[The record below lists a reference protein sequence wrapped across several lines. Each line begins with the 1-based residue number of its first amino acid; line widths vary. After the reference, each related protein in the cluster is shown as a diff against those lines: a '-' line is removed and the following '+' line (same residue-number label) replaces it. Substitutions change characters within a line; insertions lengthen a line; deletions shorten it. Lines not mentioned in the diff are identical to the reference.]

1 MTPRVLRAPRA
12 FFTIAFSVILGLWPG
27 ARDLCAQGHTLVGPD
42 GSVDWNRYYTAG
54 ETEQILREFHELYP
68 ELTELYPIGESFR
81 GRTLWVIEVTAEITG
96 PAVEK
101 PALYLDGG
109 IHAGELTASQ
119 VALHALGHLLN
130 RYGWDP
136 EVTDLLERYA
146 FYIRPKFNPDGSD
159 LALIQDQLLRSTV
172 RPWDEDEDGTADE
185 DPPEDLDGD
194 GWITNI
200 RIPDPEGDW
209 YAHPRD
215 GRVMVRLGGGRR
227 GAEGGGQVAGE
238 APAGARRYRMIRE
251 GVDNDGDGRINEDG
265 FGGIDMNRNFPRNWE
280 PEHLQPGAGPFPL
293 SEPET
298 YATVK
303 FIQEHP
309 NITSIVHGH
318 TSGGFVYRLP
328 SASAPSLFPQDDLAL
343 IEHLGAP
350 YTETTG
356 RPVRASATHPTRH
369 RYGTLITWA
378 FWDQGVVGW
387 VPEYSPGPEAWV
399 RDYDRDG
406 SVGPL
411 EEMRFNDERLGGRY
425 FSPWTRYQHPE
436 LGEVEV
442 GGWHSK
448 FWGQNPPA
456 EFLEEECAAQLPW
469 IIYLIKQAPRL
480 ALDGP
485 TVTPLEDGG
494 YRVRAVVTNEGFL
507 PTSLTGRGAVGQETP
522 DGTLESPLVRPP
534 VLTIS
539 LEGAELAEGMARVKL
554 GHLQGTGPF
563 LPEVGVSSE
572 TVEWIVRPQG
582 VPSYVQVTVQSD
594 KGGVVRSAW
603 VVLR

>member
-1 MTPRVLRAPRA
+1 MTRSAFQRNCIFLALALSFLLVPAPSRQCL
-12 FFTIAFSVILGLWPG
+12 FG
-27 ARDLCAQGHTLVGPD
+27 QGNSLVAPD
-42 GSVDWNRYYTAG
+42 GTVDWNRYYTSG
-54 ETEQILREFHELYP
+54 ETDQILSEFNDLYP
-68 ELTELYPIGESFR
+68 ELTELYSIGESFR
-81 GRTLWVIEVTAEITG
+81 GRTLWVMEVTSEVTG
-96 PAVEK
+96 PASEK

-109 IHAGELTASQ
+109 IHSGELTGSQ
-119 VALHALGHLLN
+119 VALYALGQLLT

-159 LALIQDQLLRSTV
+159 LALIHDQSLRSTV

-200 RIPDPEGDW
+200 RIPDPEGGW

-215 GRVMVRLGGGRR
+215 QRVMVRLNGGMRGPQ
-227 GAEGGGQVAGE
+227 GAEQSGREVPPGAQRYQV
-238 APAGARRYRMIRE
+238 IRE

-293 SEPET
+293 SEPEV

-356 RPVRASATHPTRH
+356 RPVRPSATHPTRH

-399 RDYDRDG
+399 RDFNGDG
-406 SVGPL
+406 SVDPR
-411 EEMRFNDERLGGRY
+411 EEMRFNDDRLGGRY
-425 FSPWTRYQHPE
+425 FSPWVQYHHPD

-456 EFLEEECAAQLPW
+456 EFLAEECAAQLPW
-469 IIYLIKQAPRL
+469 IFYLIKQAPRV

-485 TVTPLEDGG
+485 LVIPLDDGA
-494 YRVRAVVTNEGFL
+494 YRVKAVVTNEGFL
-507 PTSLTGRGAVGQETP
+507 PTSLTGRGAVGQERT
-522 DGTLESPLVRPP
+522 DGTLDSPLVRPP
-534 VLTIS
+534 ILTLS
-539 LEGAELAEGMARVKL
+539 LERAELVEGTGRVRM
-554 GHLQGTGPF
+554 GHLKGTGPF
-563 LPEVGVSSE
+563 LPGVGVASE
-572 TVEWIVRPQG
+572 TVEWVVRPEG
-582 VPSYVQVTVQSD
+582 MPAYVQVTVRSD

-603 VVLR
+603 VELR